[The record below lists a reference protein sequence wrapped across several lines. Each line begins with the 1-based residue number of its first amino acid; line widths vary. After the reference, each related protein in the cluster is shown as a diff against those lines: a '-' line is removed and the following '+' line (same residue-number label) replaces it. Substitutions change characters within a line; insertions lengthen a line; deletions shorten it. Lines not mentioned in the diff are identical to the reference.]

1 VEMEQIKLWKIESDD
16 VIKISKEPLDYEHRL
31 EKWLIEDITILS
43 QNLAV
48 IGSQVVSPYGKKID
62 ILAIN
67 SSGDL
72 VIIEFKRDKPN
83 REVIAQVLDSATW
96 IKDLCY
102 DELTNILNT
111 YGKSE
116 YKDIEDF
123 FTATFNKI
131 AKEIGL
137 NSDHQMIIVGSE
149 IDESTVRIINYL
161 AKEPYYLN
169 INAVNFN
176 YYRDSNGNEFLAQS
190 YVLPENSVIEGGANK
205 RKRAKSVIVT
215 LFESGKLKVGQIVYL
230 KPAIDK
236 GHSKDKV
243 SATIV
248 NTNQK
253 CLQRGGD
260 DNLYTFNGLRFIIT
274 EELGLKNVQKYWEF
288 GVRYDWVV
296 ENMKSLSE
304 LLDE

>member
-1 VEMEQIKLWKIESDD
+1 MEQIKLWKIESDD

-72 VIIEFKRDKPN
+72 VIIEFKRNKPN

-116 YKDIEDF
+116 YKDIEEF
-123 FTATFNKI
+123 FAATFNKK

-176 YYRDSNGNEFLAQS
+176 YYRDSNGHEFLAQS
-190 YVLPENSVIEGGANK
+190 YVLPENNIIEGGANK

-215 LFESGKLKVGQIVYL
+215 LFESGKLKVGQKVYL

>member
-1 VEMEQIKLWKIESDD
+1 MEQIKLWKIESDD
-16 VIKISKEPLDYEHRL
+16 VIKISKEPPDYLHRL
-31 EKWLIEDITILS
+31 ERWLIKDVTILS

-67 SSGDL
+67 STGEL

-83 REVIAQVLDSATW
+83 HEVIAHVLDSAAW

-116 YKDIEDF
+116 YKDIEEF
-123 FTATFNKI
+123 FASTFNKN
-131 AKEIGL
+131 AEEIEL

-149 IDESTVRIINYL
+149 IDESTVRIVNYL
-161 AKEPYYLN
+161 AKEPFYLK
-169 INAVNFN
+169 INALNFN
-176 YYRDSNGNEFLAQS
+176 YYRDSDGHEFLTQS
-190 YVLPENSVIEGGANK
+190 FVLPENNVIGDGAIK
-205 RKRAKSVIVT
+205 RKRAKSIIAT
-215 LFESGKLKVGQIVYL
+215 LFESGKLNVGEKVYL

-243 SATIV
+243 GATIV

-260 DNLYTFNGLRFIIT
+260 DNLYTFNGLRFILT
-274 EELGLKNVQKYWEF
+274 KELGLKNVQKYWEF

-296 ENMKSLSE
+296 ENMKNLSQ

>member
-1 VEMEQIKLWKIESDD
+1 MEQIKLWKIESDD
-16 VIKISKEPLDYEHRL
+16 VIKISKEYLDYEHRL
-31 EKWLIEDITILS
+31 EKWLIEDISILS
-43 QNLAV
+43 ENLAV
-48 IGSQVVSPYGKKID
+48 LGCQIVSPYGKKID

-67 SSGDL
+67 SNGEL
-72 VIIEFKRDKPN
+72 VIIEFKHNKPN
-83 REVIAQVLDSATW
+83 SEVITQLLDSATW
-96 IKDLCY
+96 IKELCY

-116 YKDIEDF
+116 YKDIEEF
-123 FTATFNKI
+123 FSATFHKNS
-131 AKEIGL
+131 KEIEL

-149 IDESTVRIINYL
+149 IDESTIRIINYL
-161 AKEPYYLN
+161 AKGPYYLN
-169 INAVNFN
+169 INAVSFN
-176 YYRDSNGNEFLAQS
+176 YYKDSVGNEFLAQS
-190 YVLPENSVIEGGANK
+190 FVLPENNVIGGGATK
-205 RKRAKSVIVT
+205 RKPAKSIIAT
-215 LFESGKLKVGQIVYL
+215 LFELGKLKVGQKVYL

-253 CLQRGGD
+253 CLQRGSD

-288 GVRYDWVV
+288 GIRYDWVV
-296 ENMKSLSE
+296 ENMKNLSE

>member
-1 VEMEQIKLWKIESDD
+1 MEQIKLWKIESDD

-72 VIIEFKRDKPN
+72 VIIEFKRNKPN

-116 YKDIEDF
+116 YKDIEEF
-123 FTATFNKI
+123 FTATFNKK

-176 YYRDSNGNEFLAQS
+176 YYRDSNGHEFLAQS
-190 YVLPENSVIEGGANK
+190 YVLPENNIIEGGANK

-215 LFESGKLKVGQIVYL
+215 LFESGKLKVGQKVYL

-243 SATIV
+243 SAIIV

>member
-1 VEMEQIKLWKIESDD
+1 MEQIKLLKIESDYL
-16 VIKISKEPLDYEHRL
+16 IKISKETLDYVNRL
-31 EKWLIEDITILS
+31 EKWLIDDISILKP
-43 QNLAV
+43 NLALL
-48 IGSQVVSPYGKKID
+48 GSQVVSPYGKMID
-62 ILAIN
+62 ILAIT
-67 SSGDL
+67 SSGEL
-72 VIIEFKRDKPN
+72 VIIVFKRDKPN
-83 REVIAQVLDSATW
+83 HEVIAQVLDSATW
-96 IKDLCY
+96 VKDLCY

-116 YKDIEDF
+116 YKDIEEF
-123 FTATFNKI
+123 FSATFNKN
-131 AKEIGL
+131 AEEIEL

-169 INAVNFN
+169 INAVNFD
-176 YYRDSNGNEFLAQS
+176 YYKDSDGHEFLAQS
-190 YVLPENSVIEGGANK
+190 FVLSESNIIGWGASIRN
-205 RKRAKSVIVT
+205 RSKSIIAT
-215 LFESGKLKVGQIVYL
+215 LFGSGKLKVGQKVYL
-230 KPAIDK
+230 KPGIDK

-260 DNLYTFNGLRFIIT
+260 DNLYTFNGLRFILT
-274 EELGLKNVQKYWEF
+274 QELGLKNVQKYWEF

-296 ENMKSLSE
+296 ENMKNLSE

>member
-1 VEMEQIKLWKIESDD
+1 MEQIKLWKIESDD

-72 VIIEFKRDKPN
+72 VIIEFKRNKPN

-116 YKDIEDF
+116 YKDIEEF
-123 FTATFNKI
+123 FTATFNKK

-176 YYRDSNGNEFLAQS
+176 YYRDSNGHEFLAQS
-190 YVLPENSVIEGGANK
+190 YVLPENNIIEGGANK

-215 LFESGKLKVGQIVYL
+215 LFESGKLKVGQKVYL

-243 SATIV
+243 GATIV

>member
-1 VEMEQIKLWKIESDD
+1 MEQIKLWKIESDD

-72 VIIEFKRDKPN
+72 VIIEFKRNKPN

-102 DELTNILNT
+102 DELTNILNK

-176 YYRDSNGNEFLAQS
+176 YYRDSNGHEFLAQS
-190 YVLPENSVIEGGANK
+190 YVLPENNIIEGGANK

>member
-1 VEMEQIKLWKIESDD
+1 MEQIKLWKIESDD
-16 VIKISKEPLDYEHRL
+16 VIKISKESVDYEHRL
-31 EKWLIEDITILS
+31 EKWLIEDISILS
-43 QNLAV
+43 ENLAV
-48 IGSQVVSPYGKKID
+48 LGCQIVSPYGKKID

-67 SSGDL
+67 SNGEL
-72 VIIEFKRDKPN
+72 VIIEFKHKKPN
-83 REVIAQVLDSATW
+83 SEVITQLLDSATW
-96 IKDLCY
+96 IKELCY

-116 YKDIEDF
+116 YTDIKEF
-123 FTATFNKI
+123 FVATFNNN
-131 AKEIGL
+131 AEEIEL

-161 AKEPYYLN
+161 AKEPFYLR

-176 YYRDSNGNEFLAQS
+176 YYRDSDGHEFLAQS
-190 YVLPENSVIEGGANK
+190 FVLPDNHLLGGGASK
-205 RKRAKSVIVT
+205 RKRAKSVIDT
-215 LFESGKLKVGQIVYL
+215 LFESGKLKVGQKVYL

-236 GHSKDKV
+236 GYSKDKV

-288 GVRYDWVV
+288 GIRYDWVV
-296 ENMKSLSE
+296 ENMKNLSE

>member
-1 VEMEQIKLWKIESDD
+1 MEQIKLWKIESDD

-116 YKDIEDF
+116 YKDIEEF
-123 FTATFNKI
+123 FTATFNKK

-176 YYRDSNGNEFLAQS
+176 YYRDSNGHEFLAQS
-190 YVLPENSVIEGGANK
+190 YVLPENNIIEGGANK

-215 LFESGKLKVGQIVYL
+215 LFESGKLKVGQKVYL

>member
-1 VEMEQIKLWKIESDD
+1 MEQIKLWKIESDD
-16 VIKISKEPLDYEHRL
+16 VIKISKESVDYEHRL
-31 EKWLIEDITILS
+31 EKWLIEDISILS
-43 QNLAV
+43 ENLAV
-48 IGSQVVSPYGKKID
+48 LGCQIVSPYGKKID

-67 SSGDL
+67 SNGEL
-72 VIIEFKRDKPN
+72 VIIEFKHNKPN
-83 REVIAQVLDSATW
+83 SEVITQLLDSATW
-96 IKDLCY
+96 IKELCY

-116 YKDIEDF
+116 YTDIKEF
-123 FTATFNKI
+123 FVATFNNN
-131 AKEIGL
+131 AEEIEL

-161 AKEPYYLN
+161 AKEPFYLR

-176 YYRDSNGNEFLAQS
+176 YYRDSDGHEFLAQS
-190 YVLPENSVIEGGANK
+190 FVLPDNHLLGGGASK
-205 RKRAKSVIVT
+205 RKRAKSVIDT
-215 LFESGKLKVGQIVYL
+215 LFESGKLKVGQKVYL

-236 GHSKDKV
+236 GYSKDKV

-253 CLQRGGD
+253 CLQRGSD

-288 GVRYDWVV
+288 GIRYDWVV
-296 ENMKSLSE
+296 ENMKNLSE

>member
-1 VEMEQIKLWKIESDD
+1 MEPIKLWKIESDGLM
-16 VIKISKEPLDYEHRL
+16 KINKKPLDYEQRL
-31 EKWLIEDITILS
+31 EKWLIEDISILS
-43 QNLAV
+43 PNLAV
-48 IGSQVVSPYGKKID
+48 IGTQVVSPYGKKID

-67 SSGDL
+67 SIGEL
-72 VIIEFKRDKPN
+72 VIIEFKRDKPDH
-83 REVIAQVLDSATW
+83 EVITHVLDSATW
-96 IKDLCY
+96 IKELCY
-102 DELTNILNT
+102 EELTNILNT

-116 YKDIEDF
+116 YKDIEEF
-123 FTATFNKI
+123 FAATFNKN
-131 AKEIGL
+131 AEETEL
-137 NSDHQMIIVGSE
+137 NSDHQMIIVGQE

-161 AKEPYYLN
+161 AKEPFYLK

-176 YYRDSNGNEFLAQS
+176 YYSDSDEHEFLAQTF
-190 YVLPENSVIEGGANK
+190 VLSENNITVGGANK
-205 RKRAKSVIVT
+205 RKRAKSIIAT
-215 LFESGKLKVGQIVYL
+215 LFESGKLKVGQKVYL
-230 KPAIDK
+230 RPAIDK

-260 DNLYTFNGLRFIIT
+260 DNLYTFNGLRFILT

-296 ENMKSLSE
+296 EDMKNLSE
-304 LLDE
+304 LLDD

>member
-1 VEMEQIKLWKIESDD
+1 MEQIKLWKIESDD

-96 IKDLCY
+96 IRDLCY

-116 YKDIEDF
+116 YKDIEEF
-123 FTATFNKI
+123 FTATFNKK

-176 YYRDSNGNEFLAQS
+176 YYRDSNGHEFLAQS
-190 YVLPENSVIEGGANK
+190 YVLPENNIIEGGANK

-215 LFESGKLKVGQIVYL
+215 LFESGKLKVGQKVYL

-243 SATIV
+243 GATIV

>member
-1 VEMEQIKLWKIESDD
+1 MEQIKLWKVESDD

-72 VIIEFKRDKPN
+72 VIIEFKRNKPN

-116 YKDIEDF
+116 YKDIEEF
-123 FTATFNKI
+123 FTATFNKK

-190 YVLPENSVIEGGANK
+190 YVLPENNIIEGGANK

-215 LFESGKLKVGQIVYL
+215 LFESGKLKVGQKVYL

>member
-1 VEMEQIKLWKIESDD
+1 MEQIKLLKIESDYL
-16 VIKISKEPLDYEHRL
+16 IKISKETLDYVNRL
-31 EKWLIEDITILS
+31 EKWLIDDISILKP
-43 QNLAV
+43 NLALL
-48 IGSQVVSPYGKKID
+48 GSQVVSPYGKMID
-62 ILAIN
+62 ILAIT
-67 SSGDL
+67 SSGEL
-72 VIIEFKRDKPN
+72 VIIVFKRDKPN
-83 REVIAQVLDSATW
+83 HEVIAQVLDSATW
-96 IKDLCY
+96 VKDLCY

-116 YKDIEDF
+116 YKDIEEF
-123 FTATFNKI
+123 FSATFNKN
-131 AKEIGL
+131 AEETEL

-169 INAVNFN
+169 INAVNFD
-176 YYRDSNGNEFLAQS
+176 YYKDSDGHEFLAQS
-190 YVLPENSVIEGGANK
+190 FVLSESNIIGWGASIRN
-205 RKRAKSVIVT
+205 RSKSIIAT
-215 LFESGKLKVGQIVYL
+215 LFGSGKLKVGQKVYL
-230 KPAIDK
+230 KPGIDK

-248 NTNQK
+248 NINQK

-260 DNLYTFNGLRFIIT
+260 DNLYTFNGLRFILT
-274 EELGLKNVQKYWEF
+274 QELGLKNVQKYWEF

-296 ENMKSLSE
+296 ENMKNLSE

>member
-1 VEMEQIKLWKIESDD
+1 MEQIKLWKIESDD

-72 VIIEFKRDKPN
+72 VIIEFKRNKPN

-116 YKDIEDF
+116 YKDIEEF
-123 FTATFNKI
+123 FAATFNKK

-190 YVLPENSVIEGGANK
+190 YVLPENNIIEGGANK

-215 LFESGKLKVGQIVYL
+215 LFESGKLKVGQKVYL

-288 GVRYDWVV
+288 GVRYDWVI

>member
-1 VEMEQIKLWKIESDD
+1 MDQIKLWKIESDN
-16 VIKISKEPLDYEHRL
+16 VIKISKEKLDYEQRF
-31 EKWLIEDITILS
+31 EKWLIEDISILS

-62 ILAIN
+62 ILAMN
-67 SSGDL
+67 SIGEL
-72 VIIEFKRDKPN
+72 VIIEFKRDKSN

-96 IKDLCY
+96 IKDLYY

-111 YGKSE
+111 YGESE
-116 YKDIEDF
+116 YKDIEEF
-123 FTATFNKI
+123 FAATFNKN
-131 AKEIGL
+131 AEEIEL

-161 AKEPYYLN
+161 AKEPFYLN

-176 YYRDSNGNEFLAQS
+176 YYRDSEGHEFLAQS
-190 YVLPENSVIEGGANK
+190 FVLPENNLTGGGAGK
-205 RKRAKSVIVT
+205 RKRAKSIIKT
-215 LFESGKLKVGQIVYL
+215 LFESGKLKVGQKVYL
-230 KPAIDK
+230 KPAIDR
-236 GHSKDKV
+236 GHSRDKV

-253 CLQRGGD
+253 CLQREGD
-260 DNLYTFNGLRFIIT
+260 DNLYTFNGLRFILT
-274 EELGLKNVQKYWEF
+274 QELGLKDVQKYWGF
-288 GVRYDWVV
+288 GIRYDWVV
-296 ENMKSLSE
+296 ENMKNLSE

>member
-1 VEMEQIKLWKIESDD
+1 MGEIKLWKIESDNA
-16 VIKISKEPLDYEHRL
+16 IKINKEPLDLAHRL

-43 QNLAV
+43 PNLAV
-48 IGSQVVSPYGKKID
+48 IGTQVVSPYGKTID

-67 SSGDL
+67 SSGEL

-83 REVIAQVLDSATW
+83 HEVIAHVLDSATW
-96 IKDLCY
+96 IKELCY
-102 DELTNILNT
+102 EELTNILNR

-116 YKDIEDF
+116 HKSIEEF
-123 FTATFNKI
+123 LAVTFNKNT
-131 AKEIGL
+131 EELEL
-137 NSDHQMIIVGSE
+137 NLDYQMIIVGSD
-149 IDESTVRIINYL
+149 IDESTVRIIKYL

-169 INAVNFN
+169 INAVNFI
-176 YYRDSNGNEFLAQS
+176 YYKDSDGHEYLAQS
-190 YVLPENSVIEGGANK
+190 FVLPENNVIGGGASN
-205 RKRAKSVIVT
+205 RKRAKSIIST
-215 LFESGKLKVGQIVYL
+215 LFELGKLKVGQKVYL

-253 CLQRGGD
+253 CLLRGGD
-260 DNLYTFNGLRFIIT
+260 ANLFTFNGLRFILT

>member
-1 VEMEQIKLWKIESDD
+1 MEQIKLWKIESDD
-16 VIKISKEPLDYEHRL
+16 VIKISKEYLDYEHRL
-31 EKWLIEDITILS
+31 EKWLIEDISILS
-43 QNLAV
+43 ENLAV
-48 IGSQVVSPYGKKID
+48 LGCQIVSPYGKKID

-67 SSGDL
+67 SNGEL
-72 VIIEFKRDKPN
+72 VIIEFKHNKPN
-83 REVIAQVLDSATW
+83 SEVITQLLDSATW
-96 IKDLCY
+96 IKELCY

-111 YGKSE
+111 YGKSK
-116 YKDIEDF
+116 YTDIKEF
-123 FTATFNKI
+123 FVATFNNN
-131 AKEIGL
+131 AEEIEL

-161 AKEPYYLN
+161 AKEPFYLR

-176 YYRDSNGNEFLAQS
+176 YYRDSDGHEFLAQS
-190 YVLPENSVIEGGANK
+190 FVLPDNNILGGGASK
-205 RKRAKSVIVT
+205 RKRAKSVIDT
-215 LFESGKLKVGQIVYL
+215 LFELGKLKVGQKVYL

-236 GHSKDKV
+236 GYSKDKV

-248 NTNQK
+248 NTDQK
-253 CLQRGGD
+253 CLQRGSD

-288 GVRYDWVV
+288 GIRYDWVV
-296 ENMKSLSE
+296 ENMKNLSE

>member
-1 VEMEQIKLWKIESDD
+1 MEQIKLWKIESDD
-16 VIKISKEPLDYEHRL
+16 VIKISKVPLDYEHRL

-43 QNLAV
+43 QNLAI
-48 IGSQVVSPYGKKID
+48 IGCQVDSPYGKKID

-72 VIIEFKRDKPN
+72 VIIELKRDKPDH
-83 REVIAQVLDSATW
+83 EVIAHVLDSATW
-96 IKDLCY
+96 IKELCY

-116 YKDIEDF
+116 YKDIEEF
-123 FTATFNKI
+123 FSATFHKNS
-131 AKEIGL
+131 KEIEL

-149 IDESTVRIINYL
+149 IDESTIRIINYL
-161 AKEPYYLN
+161 AKGPYYLN
-169 INAVNFN
+169 INAVSFN
-176 YYRDSNGNEFLAQS
+176 YYKDSVGNEFLAQS
-190 YVLPENSVIEGGANK
+190 FVLPENNVIGGGATK
-205 RKRAKSVIVT
+205 RKPAKSIIAA
-215 LFESGKLKVGQIVYL
+215 LFELGKLKVGQKVYL

-248 NTNQK
+248 NTKQK

-260 DNLYTFNGLRFIIT
+260 DNLYTFNGLRFILT

-296 ENMKSLSE
+296 ENMENLSE

>member
-1 VEMEQIKLWKIESDD
+1 MEQIKLLKIESDYL
-16 VIKISKEPLDYEHRL
+16 IKISKETLDYVNRL
-31 EKWLIEDITILS
+31 EKWLIDDISILKP
-43 QNLAV
+43 NLALL
-48 IGSQVVSPYGKKID
+48 GSQVVSPYGKMID
-62 ILAIN
+62 ILAIT
-67 SSGDL
+67 SSGEL
-72 VIIEFKRDKPN
+72 VIIVFKRDKPN
-83 REVIAQVLDSATW
+83 HEVIAQVLDSATW
-96 IKDLCY
+96 VKDLCY

-116 YKDIEDF
+116 YKDIEEF
-123 FTATFNKI
+123 FSATFNKN
-131 AKEIGL
+131 AEETEL

-176 YYRDSNGNEFLAQS
+176 YYRDSNGHEFLAQS
-190 YVLPENSVIEGGANK
+190 FVLSENKVIGWGAGI
-205 RKRAKSVIVT
+205 RKRSKSIIAT
-215 LFESGKLKVGQIVYL
+215 LFESGKLKVGQKVYL
-230 KPAIDK
+230 KPGIDK
-236 GHSKDKV
+236 GHSREKV

-288 GVRYDWVV
+288 GIRYDWVV
-296 ENMKSLSE
+296 ENMKNLSE

>member
-1 VEMEQIKLWKIESDD
+1 MEQIKLWKIESDD
-16 VIKISKEPLDYEHRL
+16 VIKISKESVDYEHRL
-31 EKWLIEDITILS
+31 EKWLIEDISILS
-43 QNLAV
+43 ENLAV
-48 IGSQVVSPYGKKID
+48 LGCQIVSPYGRKID

-67 SSGDL
+67 SNGEL
-72 VIIEFKRDKPN
+72 VIIEFKHKKPN
-83 REVIAQVLDSATW
+83 SEVITQLLDSATW
-96 IKDLCY
+96 IKELCY

-116 YKDIEDF
+116 YTDIKEF
-123 FTATFNKI
+123 FVATFNNN
-131 AKEIGL
+131 AEEIEL

-161 AKEPYYLN
+161 AKEPFYLR

-176 YYRDSNGNEFLAQS
+176 YYRDSAGHEFLAQS
-190 YVLPENSVIEGGANK
+190 FVLPDNNLLGGGASK
-205 RKRAKSVIVT
+205 RKRAKSVIDT
-215 LFESGKLKVGQIVYL
+215 LFESGKLKVGQKVYL

-236 GHSKDKV
+236 GYSKDKV

-253 CLQRGGD
+253 CLQRGSD

-288 GVRYDWVV
+288 GIRYDWVV
-296 ENMKSLSE
+296 ENMKNLSE

>member
-1 VEMEQIKLWKIESDD
+1 MEQIKLWKIESDD
-16 VIKISKEPLDYEHRL
+16 VIKISKEPPDYLHRL
-31 EKWLIEDITILS
+31 ERWLIKDVTILS

-67 SSGDL
+67 SSGEL

-83 REVIAQVLDSATW
+83 HEVIAHVLDSAAW

-116 YKDIEDF
+116 YKNIEEF
-123 FTATFNKI
+123 FASTFNKN
-131 AKEIGL
+131 AEEIEL

-149 IDESTVRIINYL
+149 IDESTVRIVNYL
-161 AKEPYYLN
+161 AKEPFYLK

-176 YYRDSNGNEFLAQS
+176 YYRDSDGHEFLTQS
-190 YVLPENSVIEGGANK
+190 FVLPENNVIGGGAIK
-205 RKRAKSVIVT
+205 RKRAKSIIVT
-215 LFESGKLKVGQIVYL
+215 LFESGKLNVGQKVYL

-243 SATIV
+243 GATIV

-260 DNLYTFNGLRFIIT
+260 DNLYTFNGLRFILT
-274 EELGLKNVQKYWEF
+274 QELGLKNVQKYWEF

-296 ENMKSLSE
+296 ENMKNLSQ

>member
-1 VEMEQIKLWKIESDD
+1 MEQIKLWKIESDD
-16 VIKISKEPLDYEHRL
+16 VIKISKESVDYEHRL
-31 EKWLIEDITILS
+31 EKWLIEDISILS
-43 QNLAV
+43 ENLAV
-48 IGSQVVSPYGKKID
+48 LGCQIVSPYGKKID
-62 ILAIN
+62 ILSIN
-67 SSGDL
+67 SNGEL
-72 VIIEFKRDKPN
+72 VIIEFKHKKPN
-83 REVIAQVLDSATW
+83 SEVITQLLDSATW
-96 IKDLCY
+96 IKELCY

-116 YKDIEDF
+116 YTDIKEF
-123 FTATFNKI
+123 FVATFNNN
-131 AKEIGL
+131 AEEIEL

-161 AKEPYYLN
+161 AKEPFYLK

-176 YYRDSNGNEFLAQS
+176 YYRDSDGHGFLAQS
-190 YVLPENSVIEGGANK
+190 FVLPDNNVLGGGAGK
-205 RKRAKSVIVT
+205 RKRAKSVIDT
-215 LFESGKLKVGQIVYL
+215 LFESGKLKVGQKVYL

-236 GHSKDKV
+236 GYSKDKV

-253 CLQRGGD
+253 CLQRGSD
-260 DNLYTFNGLRFIIT
+260 NNLYTFNGLRFIIT

-288 GVRYDWVV
+288 GIRYDWVF
-296 ENMKSLSE
+296 ENMKNLSE

>member
-1 VEMEQIKLWKIESDD
+1 MEQIKLWKVESDD
-16 VIKISKEPLDYEHRL
+16 VIKISKGPLDYEHRL

-72 VIIEFKRDKPN
+72 VIIEFKRNKPN

-116 YKDIEDF
+116 YKDIEEF
-123 FTATFNKI
+123 FTATFNKK

-176 YYRDSNGNEFLAQS
+176 YYRDSNGHEFLAQS
-190 YVLPENSVIEGGANK
+190 YVLPENNIIEGGANK

-215 LFESGKLKVGQIVYL
+215 LFESGKLKVGQKVYL